1 MTHYRYRAVLAST
14 GEVKLGVM
22 EGASRAAVL
31 DALRRGGLLP
41 IDAVEGGSANKAR
54 AKPAVASAA
63 ARKALP
69 NTIGELSV
77 LLGAGLPLDRA
88 LSIVVDHSVQPQLKA
103 AYAAL
108 REQVKAGVPLARAME
123 ASGGIFSPMACALAE
138 AGEASG
144 RLGPTLSRLADAL
157 ERGEVMRQTVQSA
170 LVYPAMLLIVAV
182 AVILVMLLLVI
193 PQFEGVIADLGG
205 KVPFATAMVLGASRF
220 IRAYGLVILAALIG
234 FGLLVRQALRQPGTR
249 EVFDRAVLRMPLLGD
264 LVTRAETARFS
275 RTLAGLVDSGVPL
288 VHALGIA
295 RRTLSNSRMA
305 EAVKRI
311 AEDVK
316 EGGSLARPF
325 AASGVFP
332 PLAVS
337 FLRTGEETAQFGL
350 MLGRLADVL
359 DRDVR
364 MATERMMA
372 VLTPV
377 ITVVLGLVVA
387 GIIASVMSAILG
399 INDLALQ
406 P

>member
-1 MTHYRYRAVLAST
+1 MTQYRYRAVLART
-14 GEVKLGVM
+14 GEVKLGTV
-22 EGASRAAVL
+22 EGASRAAVF
-31 DALRRGGLLP
+31 DTLRRSGFLP
-41 IDAVEGGSANKAR
+41 IDAVEGSSAVKR
-54 AKPAVASAA
+54 RPQVTTSA

-69 NTIGELSV
+69 NVIGELSV

-88 LSIVVDHSVQPQLKA
+88 LGIVVDHAAQPQLKSA
-103 AYAAL
+103 FAAL

-123 ASGGIFSPMACALAE
+123 DAGGFFSPMTCALTE

-144 RLGPTLSRLADAL
+144 RLGPTLARLAEAL
-157 ERGEVMRQTVQSA
+157 ERAEGMRQTVTSA
-170 LVYPAMLLIVAV
+170 LVYPAMLLVVAI

-193 PQFEGVIADLGG
+193 PQFEGVISDLGG
-205 KVPFATAMVLGASRF
+205 KVPFATAMVLGVSRF
-220 IRAYGLVILAALIG
+220 VRAYGLVMLLGLIG
-234 FGLLVRQALRQPGTR
+234 LALFTRQALRQPLVR
-249 EVFDRAVLRMPLLGD
+249 ESFDRIVLRVPLLGD
-264 LVTRAETARFS
+264 LVTRAETARFA

-305 EAVKRI
+305 AAVSRI
-311 AEDVK
+311 AEEVK

-364 MATERMMA
+364 LATQRMMA
-372 VLTPV
+372 VMTPV
-377 ITVVLGLVVA
+377 ITVVLGMLVA

>member
-1 MTHYRYRAVLAST
+1 MTQYRYRAVSAST

-22 EGASRAAVL
+22 EGVSRGAVL
-31 DALRRGGLLP
+31 DALRRGGFLP
-41 IDAVEGGSANKAR
+41 IDAVEGAPATQAR
-54 AKPAVASAA
+54 ARPAAVNAA

-69 NTIGELSV
+69 DVIGELSV

-88 LSIVVDHSVQPQLKA
+88 LGIIVDHAIQPQLKVA
-103 AYAAL
+103 FTSV
-108 REQVKAGVPLARAME
+108 REQVKAGMPLARALE
-123 ASGGIFSPMACALAE
+123 ASGGIFSPMTCALAE

-144 RLGPTLSRLADAL
+144 RLGPTLGRLAEAL
-157 ERGEVMRQTVQSA
+157 ERAEGMRQTVQSA
-170 LVYPAMLLIVAV
+170 LVYPAMLLVVAV
-182 AVILVMLLLVI
+182 AVILLLLLFIV
-193 PQFEGVIADLGG
+193 PQFEGVISDLGG
-205 KVPFATAMVLGASRF
+205 KVPFATAMVLDISRF
-220 IRAYGLVILAALIG
+220 VRNYGLVMLLAV
-234 FGLLVRQALRQPGTR
+234 FGLVLLLRQGLR
-249 EVFDRAVLRMPLLGD
+249 QQSVRRGFDRLVLRIPMLGD
-264 LVTRAETARFS
+264 LVARAETARFA
-275 RTLAGLVDSGVPL
+275 RTLSGLVDGGVPL
-288 VHALGIA
+288 VQALVIA
-295 RRTLSNSRMA
+295 RRTLSNSCMFD
-305 EAVKRI
+305 AVGRI

-364 MATERMMA
+364 IATERMMA
-372 VLTPV
+372 VMTPV
-377 ITVVLGLVVA
+377 ITVVLGMIVA

-399 INDLALQ
+399 INDLAMQ